1 MFMSSRKKANILAFL
16 TAIIWGT
23 TFAIIKR
30 LQINYT
36 PSEIILYRFIIAYCF
51 LFILKPKRLYL
62 ERKTEGVIFIL
73 AGFTGICLYYLFE
86 SISVSMSMASVVGVL
101 VSIGPI
107 FTAIITI
114 CFLKEKKM
122 SKRFTSGL
130 IIALIGIVLVSIN
143 GRMVGTNSWIGN
155 VLAILAAL
163 MWAIYSIIS
172 NKIIER
178 YKNIIVCTRIII
190 FWGVIFLLIYNISNQ
205 NIRFIIPDMIDSI
218 CFIYLGIGASALCL
232 LMWNYALRK
241 LGPRRTSVYIYLV
254 PVISILVSAILLGED
269 ITLIMI
275 CGTAFTLLGL
285 CLCEIESKKESNKEV
300 IK

>member
-1 MFMSSRKKANILAFL
+1 MFISSRKKANLFALL
-16 TAIIWGT
+16 TSIIWGT
-23 TFAIIKR
+23 TFAVIKR
-30 LQINYT
+30 LQINYN

-51 LFILKPKRLYL
+51 LLILKPKRLYL
-62 ERKTEGVIFIL
+62 ERKSENIVFIF

-114 CFLKEKKM
+114 CFLSEKKV
-122 SKRFTSGL
+122 SKRFVFGL
-130 IIALIGIVLVSIN
+130 IIALAGIILVSIN
-143 GRMVGTNSWIGN
+143 GKIDGTNNWIGN

-172 NKIIER
+172 NRIIER
-178 YKNIIVCTRIII
+178 YKDIIVCTRKII
-190 FWGVIFLLIYNISNQ
+190 FWGIICLLIYNISTQ
-205 NIRFIIPDMIDSI
+205 NISNCIPDVKDIS
-218 CFIYLGIGASALCL
+218 CFFYLGIGASALCL

-254 PVISILVSAILLGED
+254 PVISILASAIMLNESISFVMLF
-269 ITLIMI
+269 
-275 CGTAFTLLGL
+275 GTFFTLMGL
-285 CLCEIESKKESNKEV
+285 CLCEVEGKSKEV